1 MISECFNPSCRKKLT
16 YLRDGRV
23 VRVIRD
29 EAEGLRVEH
38 FWLCGSCLQRYDF
51 FFGNDKDP
59 FDSDPR
65 SATDGANP
73 VRNCYGLKNAWHRSV
88 PLDRIF

>member
-38 FWLCGSCLQRYDF
+38 FWLCGSCLLQYDF
-51 FFGNDKDP
+51 FFGNDKVP
-59 FDSDPR
+59 SIRTPDPR
-65 SATDGANP
+65 QAPQTPSGIAMD
-73 VRNCYGLKNAWHRSV
+73 
-88 PLDRIF
+88 